1 MPDISGLAPL
11 RIARRKDM
19 IEFTNNREFVGSHIS
34 SRLTE
39 MEKRI
44 LEIVNRQ
51 LLVSVEELL
60 KAMER
65 EELDGAE
72 AVLNRLREEGFL
84 NIVEPL
90 GKTSYVI
97 TQKGMRALKVK

>member
-1 MPDISGLAPL
+1 
-11 RIARRKDM
+11 M

-44 LEIVNRQ
+44 LGIVNKN
-51 LLVSVEELL
+51 LLVSVGELL

-72 AVLNRLREEGFL
+72 PVLRKLQEEGFL
-84 NIVEPL
+84 NMVEPL
-90 GKTSYVI
+90 GRTSYVI
-97 TQKGMRALKVK
+97 TQKGMRALRA